1 MQRIFLSHSSANNAQ
16 ALALAAWLKSI
27 GRADDYFL
35 DIDAERGIAPGERW
49 MKAFMDAVE
58 RCEAVILLLS
68 PAWLKSKYC
77 EREFDEAVM
86 HSKPLFGVIV
96 EPVEMGELPRRL
108 TDEWQVCDLTQGETE
123 SFQVAYEGLVPPT
136 EVRFSSA
143 QLKRLA
149 HGLSKAGIDPK
160 TFNWPPKG
168 DPRRS
173 PYPGLR
179 AMEEEDAAVFFG
191 RDAQIVAAM
200 DQIRL
205 LRERGVEQLF
215 VVLGAS
221 GAGKSSFLRA
231 GLLPRLRRD
240 SAHFVVLPPVRPGRQ
255 LITGP
260 HGLVA
265 SLKAGLED
273 AEPGGATSVD
283 AVRAALAEDFV
294 GLLARIE
301 GAAADEPAA
310 ATGRTVVIP
319 IDQAEELFN
328 ADGREEFEAFLGHL
342 GALHA
347 LATASA
353 AMRAGATGQ
362 RFVRVLFVATIRSDA
377 LPALQGQ
384 AALQALSP
392 VLYSL
397 TAMPSSEFKEVIE
410 GPAERHSAAAGTS
423 KLEIDPALTERL
435 IADAQSAADALPLL
449 ALTLAWLYHEL
460 HTDQRT
466 RIGLDD
472 YERLGGIQGVI
483 VAAVGRAL
491 ARPGDAPAIPAGD
504 EQQKQL
510 QHELFPLIAT
520 VDPAS
525 GAPKRSPVLRRVLR
539 ERPALDALA
548 TRLIDQRLLLV
559 GSPGAGAGGEAL
571 EIVEIAHEALLR
583 RWPTLCEW
591 LAHCKTDLTV
601 AETVRRNAREWQRDE
616 KKDDLLAHHEGRLE
630 YARKLASDPRLK
642 ARFEPVDL
650 DYLDA
655 CEAMDARERKR
666 RELEKARR
674 HFTWAATALALVV
687 VVALGWTVWQTRDIG
702 ALNSSAL
709 AAASETAADQGRFDK
724 SLRLAILASRHNLL
738 NPAHPAA
745 RTALARAVEGNR
757 LELQLPELGD
767 SVLDAAV
774 FSPDGRRIA
783 TASRDGKARIWD
795 AASGERLRELP
806 HDAAVKALAFS
817 ANGRRLVTGSEDHS
831 ARLWDV
837 ESGALL
843 GRMTHGGAVTLAH
856 FSNDGRRVLTAA
868 ADRTLRVWSVDGRS
882 AAGAAVA
889 LDAPAGSA
897 VFSTDGQRVLV
908 AAGSS
913 ARILDAR
920 TGRELMPP
928 MRHCSRYAQ
937 ASFSLDGERVV
948 TADDAQRVRVWSA
961 ATGAPVSAAL
971 EQAREPVLASALGPD
986 GGLLAVA
993 RPGGGE
999 VFDVATGEL
1008 VVRRLPQEG
1017 EVRTIDFSPDG
1028 RRVMLVSGRRVQVR
1042 SLDADAPWVLPPEH
1056 ADEILVA
1063 RFSPDSDLIATGS
1076 RDGTAQVWLAQS
1088 GAAQGGPLRVGS
1100 PVIDVAFDR
1109 GSRRVATLS
1118 HGGRRVQTWDR
1129 LNGTPA
1135 DQPIELSEPAAHLR
1149 FGAGS
1154 DALIAFSPRA
1164 VQVWSLRTGKLMRDW
1179 TTAGETPTALEVSPD
1194 GRRVLT
1200 AAAGLQKAQLW
1211 EIDTG
1216 RPIGQAMAHGGRID
1230 TARFSAD
1237 GRRVLTASADRSARV
1252 WDANTGLP
1260 IGAAISSCP
1269 DLTGA
1274 GFSPDGRRLYTLSGD
1289 GTARLWN
1296 ADLGT
1301 PLGAAL
1307 DHEEPPAASAPGG
1320 AAAAGAGGQD
1330 HRVTSAA
1337 FSADGRMLVTGSADR
1352 RVRAWDSEQ
1361 GSLLWRSPPRG
1372 AAVNQVAVAGDG
1384 EAVLSVSDDKVV
1396 QVWNPRTGLD
1406 LVAPLRHDKAVRAAV
1421 FAPDGQRLLTVPE
1434 DGARVWSLRDGLAAL
1449 PSMAVGAPAKR
1460 IALSADGRQWLVAAG
1475 HQAEAFAF
1483 DGEALSRLH
1492 QLKESALLASAA
1504 LSADGRRAVTA
1515 VEGSRRQARVWEL
1528 ARCPAAAEAP
1538 ACEPLFS
1545 GFEHAAPI
1553 TSVAFDPSGER
1564 ILTASED
1571 GTARLWRADNGR
1583 QLTRPMRHDGIVRS
1597 AVFSPDGRL
1606 VLTASDDLTARL
1618 WNADT
1623 GEAVVQA
1630 PMKHRAALT
1639 SAAFSPDGRLIVTTS
1654 WDRTAQIWNLRGE
1667 PQGEV
1672 IEHDDAVYGAAF
1684 SLDGRLVTASRDG
1697 SARVWD
1703 VATQRPLGG
1712 PLRAGAEVHAA
1723 AFDADGRHVLTADES
1738 GQLRVWAAGARVV
1751 ADGDT
1756 LVRQACGLMN
1766 GPARSVTEQDRRTA
1780 KVIAA
1785 ERVGQDACEGV
1796 EPMAVAAASPPSPL
1810 QVPTPATPPADAGTP
1825 APPPGTSLA
1834 RVRD

>member
-702 ALNSSAL
+702 ELNSSAL

-724 SLRLAILASRHNLL
+724 SLRLAILASRHDLL

-767 SVLDAAV
+767 SVLDAAA

-795 AASGERLRELP
+795 AASGARLRELP
-806 HDAAVKALAFS
+806 HEAAVKTLAFS

-837 ESGALL
+837 ESGAAI
-843 GRMTHGGAVTLAH
+843 GRITHGGAVTLAR
-856 FSNDGRRVLTAA
+856 FSADGRRVLTAA
-868 ADRTLRVWSVDGRS
+868 ADRTLRVWGVEGPS
-882 AAGAAVA
+882 AGGAAVT

-897 VFSTDGQRVLV
+897 VFSPDGQRVLV
-908 AAGSS
+908 AAGTS

-920 TGRELMPP
+920 TGRELTPA
-928 MRHCSRYAQ
+928 MRHCSRYLQ
-937 ASFSLDGERVV
+937 AAFSLDGERVV
-948 TADDAQRVRVWSA
+948 TADDAQRVGVWSA
-961 ATGAPVSAAL
+961 ETGASVGAPLA
-971 EQAREPVLASALGPD
+971 QFREPVLATALGPD
-986 GGLLAVA
+986 GGLLAVV
-993 RPGGGE
+993 RPGGGQ
-999 VFDVATGEL
+999 VFDVATGEA

-1017 EVRTIDFSPDG
+1017 EVRSIDFSPDG
-1028 RRVMLVSGRRVQVR
+1028 RRVMQVSGRRVQLR

-1088 GAAQGGPLRVGS
+1088 GAAQGAPLRVGS

-1118 HGGRRVQTWDR
+1118 QGGRRVQTWDR
-1129 LNGTPA
+1129 QTGATA
-1135 DQPIELSEPAAHLR
+1135 DRPIELAEPATHLR

-1154 DALIAFSPRA
+1154 DALVAYSPRS
-1164 VQVWSLRTGKLMRDW
+1164 VQVWSLRTGALMRDW
-1179 TTAGETPTALEVSPD
+1179 KTAGEAPTALEVSPD

-1200 AAAGLQKAQLW
+1200 AASGLQKAQLW

-1216 RPIGQAMAHGGRID
+1216 RPIGQPMAHGGPID
-1230 TARFSAD
+1230 GARFSAD

-1260 IGAAISSCP
+1260 IGGPISSCP

-1307 DHEEPPAASAPGG
+1307 DHEARPDDG
-1320 AAAAGAGGQD
+1320 AAPAGAGRQD
-1330 HRVTSAA
+1330 YRVTSAA

-1361 GSLLWRSPPRG
+1361 GTLLWRSPPRG
-1372 AAVNQVAVAGDG
+1372 AAVNQVAVTGDG

-1406 LVAPLRHDKAVRAAV
+1406 LVAPLRHDKAVRAAA

-1434 DGARVWSLRDGLAAL
+1434 DGARVWSLRDSGAAL
-1449 PSMAVGAPAKR
+1449 PSAAADAPAKR
-1460 IALSADGRQWLVAAG
+1460 IAPTADGRQWLVAAG
-1475 HQAEAFAF
+1475 RQAEVYAF
-1483 DGEALSRLH
+1483 DGESLTRLH
-1492 QLKESALLASAA
+1492 HLKETGLLASAA
-1504 LSADGRRAVTA
+1504 ISADGRRAVTA
-1515 VEGSRRQARVWEL
+1515 VEGARRQARVWDL
-1528 ARCPAAAEAP
+1528 ARCPAAGETP
-1538 ACEPLFS
+1538 DCEPLFS
-1545 GFEHAAPI
+1545 GFEHAGAI
-1553 TSVAFDPSGER
+1553 TSVAFDPGGER

-1583 QLTRPMRHDGIVRS
+1583 QLTRPMRHDGTVRS

-1623 GEAVVQA
+1623 GEPVAHA

-1639 SAAFSPDGRLIVTTS
+1639 SAAFSPDGGRIVTTS
-1654 WDRTAQIWNLRGE
+1654 WDRTARIWNLRGE
-1667 PQGEV
+1667 PQGDV
-1672 IEHDDAVYGAAF
+1672 VEHDDAVYGAAF
-1684 SLDGRLVTASRDG
+1684 SADGRLVTASRDG

-1703 VATQRPLGG
+1703 VATQRPLGA

-1723 AFDADGRHVLTADES
+1723 AFDADGQRVLTADES
-1738 GQLRVWAAGARVV
+1738 GGLRVWAAGARVV

-1766 GPARSVTEQDRRTA
+1766 GAARSVTEQDRRTV

-1785 ERVGQDACEGV
+1785 ERVGQDACEGITV
-1796 EPMAVAAASPPSPL
+1796 LAVVAASAPVVP
-1810 QVPTPATPPADAGTP
+1810 QVPAPAPAPAPADAGLP
-1825 APPPGTSLA
+1825 APRPGTALA
-1834 RVRD
+1834 SVRD